1 MSKLYM
7 GVDCSKLKIS
17 TRDVNIIVD
26 KENRT
31 VTHIMVWKFKMPEL
45 VKKALNFGRRDKCD
59 VIKSRSI
66 GIAYCHPED
75 VFDEN
80 IGKRIARAKAESN
93 AYYNAAKMLESRYA
107 KLDKIMFEVSSRVE
121 DFASKAIDVE
131 KHNQEYCKRLA
142 K

>member
-7 GVDCSKLKIS
+7 GVDNSKLKIS
-17 TRDVNIIVD
+17 TRDVNVIVD

-45 VKKALNFGRRDKCD
+45 IRKALGFGRRDKCD

-75 VFDEN
+75 IFDEE

-93 AYYNAAKMLESRYA
+93 AYLNAAKMLESRLN
-107 KLDKIMFEVSSRVE
+107 KLANIVSEINNRVE

-131 KHNQEYCKRLA
+131 KHNREYCKRLI